1 MLLINHLKK
10 ALETQYNVDSF
21 CLYDCYH
28 NGCHCGII
36 PYSSH
41 RAKELLRMKIEL
53 NLFASLRRYMP
64 HKAKGNSC
72 SVEIAKGT
80 RISELLEQ
88 LKVPTDAV
96 KLVFLN
102 RVHARGDEIL
112 KDGDRVGVFPPVA
125 GG

>member
-1 MLLINHLKK
+1 M
-10 ALETQYNVDSF
+10 
-21 CLYDCYH
+21 
-28 NGCHCGII
+28 
-36 PYSSH
+36 
-41 RAKELLRMKIEL
+41 RIEL

-64 HKAKGNSC
+64 HKDKGNSC
-72 SVEIAKGT
+72 SVEIAEGT

-102 RVHARGDEIL
+102 RVHAGGDEIL